1 MQASRA
7 LSSDVLAY
15 ECKPRDPQLPRTWHR
30 DLAFAR
36 DLLRT
41 DHPKGVLWATELRNE
56 RSTYRLI
63 VLSET
68 RLYVTNGKQGFTGHV
83 ENAHLFDLERVI
95 VSPGDRM
102 EFHFKKLRLVL
113 DDTIGPLIVTTLWN
127 ALLALSFEVPQSRLP
142 ALEGVAGTIIEDMER
157 TVAPSVGT
165 APSAGFLAT
174 YRAACDHIGVKPRGC
189 VQRYIIEFKWTPKD
203 DELRVFDLSVACRD
217 DELGGKFMDAD
228 FPALSRALA
237 VTTYVDAVA
246 LVGRPR
252 QGQDAKSA
260 QAALSGE
267 AARALLLALE
277 SAPRVRR
284 VMLHGVGLSATK
296 LDKLDTAF
304 RRITHWN
311 LSENPG
317 LGSRGLAKLL
327 GDDKKV
333 GPEKL
338 QRLECRNCGPLKSVP
353 LRPQWCYTLRY
364 LDLSLSDLSK
374 ASDSTCDWL
383 AAAQALEVLI
393 LAHCGINVLSVLA
406 ALAKSEALMSGEV
419 LRIVDLSLNKCP
431 DDTKGCEPCRNL
443 THKAAGLERL
453 ALNHCDVAPA
463 ALDALLLGLNNRA
476 RDVHLKASASVARAL
491 SLRGPPGLADA
502 DAAGET
508 KKTATPVGL
517 QLAENGMDKKMG
529 AIFFERLG
537 PQGPAQ
543 ISAPLQL
550 LNLDRCHL
558 GTLGLRDLFAALAA
572 SKAPQLVT
580 LSLRSTASKGGM
592 FANKKKHEEMA
603 KSMADVIRSCAS
615 LERLYLTGGD
625 GSFFKAD
632 LLPALAEL
640 ASNASLTVLDISNN
654 QCGDDALQAL
664 AHSLVLNQTL
674 YKLVFDQNA
683 ASPTAIHALVKAMD
697 SNQTLCDVDYP
708 KKDCATAVRQ
718 NAAEA
723 DAMSKAL
730 KDMRAAINRNLKAAA
745 KTERRPSKHALPH
758 VETFFSTSSSS
769 PVDDVI
775 AFDLDAQGPSSS
787 VTADDSAEA
796 SPVDGSSESGD
807 ADASQEPRSRG
818 ANPPPVPPVDTSPNL
833 AKEGD
838 VPHQMK
844 IFQEI
849 LESETNYVRDL
860 GVLCHIFMAPIQKHE
875 ILKKEEID
883 KVFGNVREIRQI
895 HEELLS
901 KLRQADRE
909 HQDLCNGG
917 KPDAE
922 AAAAHKLAATHA
934 KVFAE
939 MVPFLRAYAGYCSTY
954 SSAIQLVKQLSEGRA
969 NPKFAKFLQRVSS
982 VPQCRGLD
990 LASFLIKPP
999 QRLCK
1004 YPLFFRDLLKH
1015 MGEDEAESAARIAD
1029 TLQSVQDVANAV
1041 NKTMANSGSMAK
1053 VFEIFKDNL
1062 DSHESVSDLVTP
1074 TRRFLFEGD
1083 VDFASFERPPKRH
1096 HFYLFNDLMLLC
1108 TPRRALVSGHDLPGK
1123 FKVKHRFALI
1133 DFDVIDAPAPLAL
1146 NQNDYLF
1153 RMRFEERQGGTAS
1166 SHWHDGARPPRTD
1179 FLLWTDQATDCEKL
1193 RAALEQACYDITL
1206 QQQDMNN
1213 RRRSTSTSSVAVSS
1227 PSSVTS
1233 STASPSG
1240 NRSTSP
1246 NSRPAS
1252 GSTPPAKQPSPSRQ
1266 GSTPTKA
1273 AQMAIASPV
1282 IFEENSDDEDG
1293 DHHQGPVDERPK
1305 HTSDPPPGALLR
1317 GWKATTDTGPSG
1329 PPRPESA
1336 PSRPAVQPPPIPAPK
1351 TSAQPPPI
1359 PPQAQPPPI
1368 PPQKTA
1374 SKPPPPPPKGTAKPP
1389 PLPPQKAAT
1398 PPPPS
1403 KASTASQ
1410 PAARPGPK
1418 VTRTMEM

>member
-15 ECKPRDPQLPRTWHR
+15 ECKPRDPQLPHTWHR

-36 DLLRT
+36 DLLRS

-56 RSTYRLI
+56 RSHYRLI

-83 ENAHLFDLERVI
+83 ENAHLFDLERVL
-95 VSPGDRM
+95 VAPGDRM
-102 EFHFKKLRLVL
+102 EFHFKKMKLVL

-142 ALEGVAGTIIEDMER
+142 SLEGVAGTIIEEMER

-165 APSAGFLAT
+165 APSAGFSAT
-174 YRAACDHIGVKPRGC
+174 YRGACDHIGVKPRGC
-189 VQRYIIEFKWTPKD
+189 VQRYIMEFKWTPKD
-203 DELRVFDLSVACRD
+203 DELRCFDLSVACRD
-217 DELGGKFMDAD
+217 AELGGKFVDID

-246 LVGRPR
+246 LIGRPR
-252 QGQDAKSA
+252 PGQDAKSA
-260 QAALSGE
+260 QATLSGE
-267 AARALLLALE
+267 AARALLSALE
-277 SAPRVRR
+277 TAPRVRR
-284 VMLHGVGLSATK
+284 VMLHGVGLNATK
-296 LDKLDTAF
+296 LDKLDTTF
-304 RRITHWN
+304 RRITHWC

-327 GDDKKV
+327 GDDKNV

-338 QRLECRNCGPLKSVP
+338 ERLECRNCGPLKSVP
-353 LRPQWCYTLRY
+353 LRPQWCYTLGY

-374 ASDSTCDWL
+374 ASDSVCDWL
-383 AAAQALEVLI
+383 AAAHTLEVLV

-406 ALAKSEALMSGEV
+406 ALAKSEKLMSGGV
-419 LRIVDLSLNKCP
+419 LRIVDVSLNKCP
-431 DDTKGCEPCRNL
+431 DDGNGCQACQLL

-453 ALNHCDVAPA
+453 ALNHCDIAPA
-463 ALDALLLGLNNRA
+463 ALDAVLLGLNNRA

-491 SLRGPPGLADA
+491 STRGPAGLAQA
-502 DAAGET
+502 DAKGET
-508 KKTATPVGL
+508 REDATPVGL
-517 QLAENGMDKKMG
+517 LLAENGMDKKMG

-543 ISAPLQL
+543 VCAPLQL

-603 KSMADVIRSCAS
+603 KSLADVVRSCAS
-615 LERLYLTGGD
+615 LERLYLTGGE

-640 ASNASLTVLDISNN
+640 ANNTSLTVLDISNN
-654 QCGDDALQAL
+654 QCGDDSLQAL

-697 SNQTLCDVDYP
+697 SNRTLCNVEYP
-708 KKDCATAVRQ
+708 KKDCAMVVRQ

-730 KDMRAAINRNLKAAA
+730 KDMRATITRNLKAAA

-758 VETFFSTSSSS
+758 IETFFSTSSSS

-775 AFDLDAQGPSSS
+775 AFDLDAAPSSS
-787 VTADDSAEA
+787 VTADDGAE
-796 SPVDGSSESGD
+796 SSTVDGGSDSGD
-807 ADASQEPRSRG
+807 AEASQEPKSGR
-818 ANPPPVPPVDTSPNL
+818 ATPPPVPPVDASSPNM

-883 KVFGNVREIRQI
+883 KVFGNIREIRQI

-954 SSAIQLVKQLSEGRA
+954 SSAIQLVKQLSEGRS
-969 NPKFAKFLQRVSS
+969 NQKFAKFLQRVST

-990 LASFLIKPP
+990 LSSFLIKPP

-1029 TLQSVQDVANAV
+1029 TLERVQDVANAV

-1083 VDFASFERPPKRH
+1083 VDFASFERAPKRH

-1133 DFDVIDAPAPLAL
+1133 DFDIIDAPAPLAL

-1179 FLLWTDQATDCEKL
+1179 FLLWTDGATECEKL

-1246 NSRPAS
+1246 NRRPDS
-1252 GSTPPAKQPSPSRQ
+1252 GNTPPGKQPSPSRQ
-1266 GSTPTKA
+1266 GTTPTKA
-1273 AQMAIASPV
+1273 AQMALASPV
-1282 IFEENSDDEDG
+1282 ILEENSDDEDG
-1293 DHHQGPVDERPK
+1293 DDDHEVTADGRPI
-1305 HTSDPPPGALLR
+1305 SDPPPGALLR
-1317 GWKATTDTGPSG
+1317 GWKATTNTAPSD
-1329 PPRPESA
+1329 PKRPEST
-1336 PSRPAVQPPPIPAPK
+1336 PSRPGAQPPPIPAQKAAPQPPPIPAPK

-1359 PPQAQPPPI
+1359 PPA
-1368 PPQKTA
+1368 KAA

-1389 PLPPQKAAT
+1389 PLPPQKAAQPR
-1398 PPPPS
+1398 PPPKPS
-1403 KASTASQ
+1403 T
-1410 PAARPGPK
+1410 ARPGPK